1 MGELRCIEEQL
12 TCRQI
17 LQYLWI
23 RADRTRGH
31 LLLGRLAA
39 HAGERRLLGHHTLL
53 IDELD
58 EREAIL
64 AADTGIILTECR
76 GDVYDSSTIVCRYV
90 AVCDHEV
97 CALMLLRSRL
107 RCTCIEWLVVDADE
121 VGTLIGLEDL
131 VGRHAVLRERT
142 EYLIQQ

>member
-1 MGELRCIEEQL
+1 MGELRCVEEQL
-12 TCRQI
+12 PRGQI
-17 LQYLWI
+17 LQYLRI
-23 RADRTRGH
+23 RADRTCGH

-64 AADTGIILTECR
+64 TADTGIILTESR
-76 GDVYDSSTIVCRYV
+76 GDMNDSGTIVCRYV
-90 AVCDHEV
+90 AVRDHEV
-97 CALMLLRSRL
+97 CTLMLLRSRF
-107 RCTCIEWLVVDADE
+107 RCTCIEWLVVDTDE

-131 VGRHAVLRERT
+131 VGRHAVLCKRT

>member
-1 MGELRCIEEQL
+1 MRELRRVEEQL
-12 TCRQI
+12 PCGQI
-17 LQYLWI
+17 LQYLRI
-23 RADRTRGH
+23 RADRTCGH
-31 LLLGRLAA
+31 LLLGRFAA
-39 HAGERRLLGHHTLL
+39 HAGKRRLLGHHTLL
-53 IDELD
+53 IDKLD

-64 AADTGIILTECR
+64 TADTGIILTECR
-76 GDVYDSSTIVCRYV
+76 GNVNDSGTIVCRYV

-97 CALMLLRSRL
+97 CALMLLRGSL
-107 RCTCIEWLVVDADE
+107 GCACIERLVIDADE